1 MLPTH
6 RTFSVPGAGRTGG
19 ASGGSGGGSGSG
31 SGGRPGANDA
41 AQRAQFTLALRRAG
55 VMDTRVLSALE
66 SVPRP
71 AFVPEA
77 LRSHAYAD
85 CALAIG
91 LGQTISAPS
100 VVGKMTQVLAVQ
112 PNDNVLEVG
121 TGCGYQAAVLA
132 SLARRV
138 TSVERHGALADSARQ
153 RLSELGYLNV
163 SVLHGDGFCGAP
175 QAAPFD
181 AIMVTAAAPHVPK
194 ALVEQLADGGRLMI
208 PVQRRGQAGE
218 VRAELVLLRR
228 QGQELRQ
235 ETVDQAS
242 FVPMLTG
249 LT

>member
-1 MLPTH
+1 MLPAG
-6 RTFSVPGAGRTGG
+6 RTFSAYGTGA
-19 ASGGSGGGSGSG
+19 A
-31 SGGRPGANDA
+31 GGRQRPSANEA

-55 VMDTRVLSALE
+55 VMDTRVLAALE

-100 VVGKMTQVLAVQ
+100 VVGKMTQVLAVN
-112 PNDNVLEVG
+112 PGDNVLEVG
-121 TGCGYQAAVLA
+121 TGCGYQAAILA

-138 TSVERHGALADSARQ
+138 VSIERHGALAQSARQ
-153 RLSELGYLNV
+153 RLSDLGYLNV
-163 SVLHGDGFCGAP
+163 TVLHGDGFCGAP
-175 QAAPFD
+175 QSAPFD
-181 AIMVTAAAPHVPK
+181 AIMVTAAAPHVPRT
-194 ALVEQLADGGRLMI
+194 LVEQLADGGRLMI
-208 PVQRRGQAGE
+208 PVQRSGQAGE
-218 VRAELVLLRR
+218 VRAELILLRR
-228 QGQELRQ
+228 RGDKLLQES
-235 ETVDQAS
+235 VDQAS

>member
-1 MLPTH
+1 MLPAAHTYAAH
-6 RTFSVPGAGRTGG
+6 
-19 ASGGSGGGSGSG
+19 GSGGA
-31 SGGRPGANDA
+31 GGRHRPSANEA

-100 VVGKMTQVLAVQ
+100 VVGKMTQVVAVK
-112 PNDNVLEVG
+112 PGDNVLEVG
-121 TGCGYQAAVLA
+121 TGCGYQAAILA

-138 TSVERHGALADSARQ
+138 TSIERHGPLAQSARQ
-153 RLSELGYLNV
+153 RLSDLGYLNV
-163 SVLHGDGFCGAP
+163 TVLHGDGFCGAP
-175 QAAPFD
+175 LAAPFD
-181 AIMVTAAAPHVPK
+181 AIMVTAAAPHVPQ
-194 ALVEQLADGGRLMI
+194 ALVDQLADGGRLMI
-208 PVQRRGQAGE
+208 PVQRNGQAGE

-228 QGQELRQ
+228 QGQNLLQ
-235 ETVDQAS
+235 ESVDQAS

>member
-1 MLPTH
+1 MLPAGS
-6 RTFSVPGAGRTGG
+6 TFSAYGTGA
-19 ASGGSGGGSGSG
+19 A
-31 SGGRPGANDA
+31 GGRQRPSANEA

-55 VMDTRVLSALE
+55 VMDTRVLAALE

-100 VVGKMTQVLAVQ
+100 VVGKMTQVLAVN
-112 PNDNVLEVG
+112 PGDNVLEVG
-121 TGCGYQAAVLA
+121 TGCGYQAAILA

-138 TSVERHGALADSARQ
+138 VSIERHGALAQSARQ
-153 RLSELGYLNV
+153 RLSDLGYLNV
-163 SVLHGDGFCGAP
+163 TVLHGDGFCGAP
-175 QAAPFD
+175 QSAPFD
-181 AIMVTAAAPHVPK
+181 AIMVTAAAPHVPRT
-194 ALVEQLADGGRLMI
+194 LVEQLADGGRLMI
-208 PVQRRGQAGE
+208 PVQRSGQAGE
-218 VRAELVLLRR
+218 VRAELILLRR
-228 QGQELRQ
+228 RGDKLLQES
-235 ETVDQAS
+235 VDQAS